1 MLLALCAH
9 AGGQTLARPG
19 WAGSG
24 LNADPWWK
32 QAVFYQIVPG
42 DAAKTDA
49 AKTDAA
55 KSGAAMAVPAQQAT
69 GPTADGEAGEA
80 SPDAGS
86 VSDFKALAARL
97 DTLKAVGVDALL
109 LPMPVKQSGTASDAN
124 PDSNVAQAPIVA
136 QAPNVAQAHSAMKS
150 IAPLPPGPL
159 LDAFDDLINQASRQS
174 IRVVLDISASS
185 LTPDLPATARFW
197 LNRGVAGFHLT
208 TPPGTSPEETQA
220 IVQALHKVTSSG
232 VGQRILIG
240 DFDPSLA
247 ATPSDAANAGLQ
259 DSSGTGASRFASRSL
274 RSRPMSSPDRP
285 QLQIDSRLSH
295 LELPEAAN
303 LRAMLVQTMEE
314 SNILVDIH
322 PPPTPAGSPVQYPQ
336 LAKVMAAVL
345 LTTHPAALLDAGDQI
360 GLHVGEHPDSLAN
373 WYRSLSALHHANAAL
388 RYGTSTL
395 LNFDEQNA
403 LVWVDRPPANA
414 VQSNPIVVACNLSGL
429 PVQLAL
435 GAAIRT
441 LDMRGTYLRT
451 ILRSDD
457 SFGPQDINNVILPP
471 YGVYIGELRR

>member
-1 MLLALCAH
+1 MKRLLACALLLPL
-9 AGGQTLARPG
+9 AASAASAQTLARPG

-32 QAVFYQIVPG
+32 QAVFYQIGPAG
-42 DAAKTDA
+42 TAKDHLSRQSAST
-49 AKTDAA
+49 
-55 KSGAAMAVPAQQAT
+55 S
-69 GPTADGEAGEA
+69 ADGAPANEANA
-80 SPDAGS
+80 DARS
-86 VSDFKALAARL
+86 AVDFKAIAAQL

-109 LPMPVKQSGTASDAN
+109 LPMPVQ
-124 PDSNVAQAPIVA
+124 QAPPVSVDPP
-136 QAPNVAQAHSAMKS
+136 QTHGPLKT
-150 IAPLPPGPL
+150 IAPLAPGPL
-159 LDAFDDLINQASRQS
+159 LDSFDELVNQASRQS
-174 IRVVLDISASS
+174 IRVVLDITASS

-208 TPPGTSPEETQA
+208 TPPETAPEETQA
-220 IVQALHKVTSSG
+220 IVQALRKVTNSG

-240 DFDPSLA
+240 NFDANLVG
-247 ATPSDAANAGLQ
+247 TPFDTIGAGQ
-259 DSSGTGASRFASRSL
+259 PDSSPAPGSRFTARAPRTRSTT
-274 RSRPMSSPDRP
+274 PPDRP

-303 LRAMLVQTMEE
+303 LRSMLLQTMEQ
-314 SNILVDIH
+314 SNILVDIN
-322 PPPTPAGSPVQYPQ
+322 PPPVPAGAPVQYSQ

-345 LTTHPAALLDAGDQI
+345 LTTHPAALLDADDQI
-360 GLHVGEHPDSLAN
+360 GLHVGGDHPDSLTN
-373 WYRSLSALHHANAAL
+373 WYRQLSALHHANTAL

-403 LVWVDRPPANA
+403 LVWVNRPPANA

-441 LDMRGTYLRT
+441 LDMRGSFLRT

-457 SFGPQDINNVILPP
+457 SFGPQNIDAVILPP

>member
-1 MLLALCAH
+1 MQTSFRPPAPFDVTNRLLALGRRLAPGLLLALCVA
-9 AGGQTLARPG
+9 ANSDAQTLARPG

-32 QAVFYQIVPG
+32 QAVFYQVSFAKAGEPG
-42 DAAKTDA
+42 TDA
-49 AKTDAA
+49 
-55 KSGAAMAVPAQQAT
+55 
-69 GPTADGEAGEA
+69 
-80 SPDAGS
+80 
-86 VSDFKALAARL
+86 VSAIDFKVLTARL
-97 DTLKAVGVDALL
+97 DILKAVGVDALL
-109 LPMPVKQSGTASDAN
+109 LPMPVEQAETAASA
-124 PDSNVAQAPIVA
+124 DSAQPHGA
-136 QAPNVAQAHSAMKS
+136 SKT
-150 IAPLPPGPL
+150 IAPLAPGPL
-159 LDAFDDLINQASRQS
+159 LDSFDELINQASRQS
-174 IRVVLDISASS
+174 IRVVLDITASS
-185 LTPDLPATARFW
+185 MTPDLPATARFW

-208 TPPGTSPEETQA
+208 IPPETGADETQA
-220 IVQALHKVTSSG
+220 IVQALHKVTDSG

-240 DFDPSLA
+240 NFDGNQV
-247 ATPSDAANAGLQ
+247 ATPSDNGAAGQSYNSPAAG
-259 DSSGTGASRFASRSL
+259 SRFASRSP
-274 RSRPMSSPDRP
+274 RARPTTAPDRP

-314 SNILVDIH
+314 SNILVDIN
-322 PPPTPAGSPVQYPQ
+322 PPPPPPGAPVQYSQ

-345 LTTHPAALLDAGDQI
+345 LTTHPAALLDGDNQI

-403 LVWVDRPPANA
+403 LVWVNRPPANA
-414 VQSNPIVVACNLSGL
+414 VQSNPIVVACNLSGQ

-435 GAAIRT
+435 SGAIHN
-441 LDMRGTYLRT
+441 LDMRGSYLRT

-457 SFGPQDINNVILPP
+457 SFGPQDINAVILPP